1 MRKETAIASSGM
13 ALPSTYF
20 APKSLRPQ
28 YDPSDDEPDDCVCVL
43 SVGPPFRYVIPSFDI
58 LAIDMW
64 QMRIK
69 GYTAEGEERNYD
81 IFIPMIPYSV
91 NHIQCG
97 WSSEME
103 QSYQWPQMYEVHR

>member
-1 MRKETAIASSGM
+1 MEWHYQVPT
-13 ALPSTYF
+13 L
-20 APKSLRPQ
+20 LQNQ

-81 IFIPMIPYSV
+81 IFIPSLCQPYPVWMVIRDGTVIPMASDV
-91 NHIQCG
+91 
-97 WSSEME
+97 
-103 QSYQWPQMYEVHR
+103 